1 MWMGDFDIAFNP
13 AALMKIMQ
21 LKSKFEANHPK
32 TVQFTKQV
40 LMSGLPED
48 TVIEVSVTKPGAEK
62 ITANMKITAD
72 DLEMMNELKN
82 LR

>member
-1 MWMGDFDIAFNP
+1 MGDFDMGFNP

-48 TVIEVSVTKPGAEK
+48 TVIEVSVTKPGSEK